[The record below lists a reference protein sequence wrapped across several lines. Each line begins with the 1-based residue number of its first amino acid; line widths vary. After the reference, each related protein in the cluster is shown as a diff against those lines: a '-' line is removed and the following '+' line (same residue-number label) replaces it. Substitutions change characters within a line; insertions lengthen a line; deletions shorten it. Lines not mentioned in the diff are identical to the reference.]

1 MERRTRTFVI
11 WISLAL
17 LGAVG
22 LYQGYRYFT
31 SRPQKAQ
38 YITQAVTRGE
48 IAQVVNATGV
58 VQPVTLSPVGSQ
70 VSGIVWKIH
79 ADFNDPVKK
88 GQVLLELDPAL
99 LQAAVAREEA
109 NVTAAEADIR
119 KAEAQLVDA
128 RLIASRAATLF
139 EKNYIAAAERDTAV
153 ARQRQAEADVAAT
166 RARAQQARA
175 ALQRARLDLKNSV
188 ILSPVDGVVI
198 ARNVELGQ
206 AVAAQFQAPNLFT
219 IAQDVRSMQVLAN
232 VDEADIGM
240 IRVGQS
246 ATFTVDAYRGR
257 RFAAEVGQ
265 VRNAAQTVQNV
276 VTYVV
281 VLNVDNSDLLLKPGM
296 TANVRMEVARR
307 EAALLLPNAALRF
320 KPRVEGGSQA
330 QGGARAGRPPG
341 GGGPGGGGPAAG
353 GAPGQGP
360 GNGGKGREG
369 REGRGPGGGPGG
381 AGEGKDGL
389 PLGATRGTVYVPEGD
404 GLKPVPVVIG
414 ITDGTQTELIRG
426 LSEGDQVIVDVQ
438 RTAPSGGSGGG
449 NPFSPAPM
457 RGGPRRGF

>member
-1 MERRTRTFVI
+1 MERRTRNWLL
-11 WISLAL
+11 WITL
-17 LGAVG
+17 LLVGATG
-22 LYQGYRYFT
+22 LYFGIRYYR

-38 YITQAVTRGE
+38 YITQPVTRGE
-48 IAQVVNATGV
+48 ISQVVNATGV

-128 RLIASRAATLF
+128 RLAGARAATLF
-139 EKNYIAAAERDTAV
+139 EKNYISAAERDTAV

-166 RARAQQARA
+166 RARAMQARA
-175 ALQRARLDLKNSV
+175 ALTRARLDLKNSV

-219 IAQDVRSMQVLAN
+219 IAQDVRNMQVLAN

-257 RFAAEVGQ
+257 RFSAEVGQ

-307 EAALLLPNAALRF
+307 EGALLLPNAALRF
-320 KPRVEGGSQA
+320 KPRVESPGQQGQGQRQGQRQGSN
-330 QGGARAGRPPG
+330 GARAGRSPESG
-341 GGGPGGGGPAAG
+341 GGAGPRQGNGSGKG
-353 GAPGQGP
+353 PGQG
-360 GNGGKGREG
+360 NDKD
-369 REGRGPGGGPGG
+369 GPG
-381 AGEGKDGL
+381 KDKDKEGL
-389 PLGATRGTVYVPEGD
+389 PLGATRGTVYVQEGD
-404 GLKPVPVVIG
+404 GLKPVPVVVG

-426 LSEGDQVIVDVQ
+426 LSEGDQVIVDTQ
-438 RTAPSGGSGGG
+438 RTTPSGGGAGS

-457 RGGPRRGF
+457 RGGRRGF